1 MSQKLVFLVWMTF
14 LLVNMTYPSSLV
26 SQFFVKSQP
35 YKVNP
40 EISDFVYEGK
50 NLDLSLYECNFL

>member
-14 LLVNMTYPSSLV
+14 LLIIMTQPSSLV

-40 EISDFVYEGK
+40 QISDFVYEAK
-50 NLDLSLYECNFL
+50 NLDLSLYEFNFL

>member
-14 LLVNMTYPSSLV
+14 LVIIMTYPSSLV

-40 EISDFVYEGK
+40 KISGFVYEAK